1 MAYGKLERV
10 ANLDPKNGSNSAYF
24 RVMVKGEG
32 LETLLITE
40 KEMGRIRQRSLRNPE
55 DTQMIPTWW
64 DKVSAAFSGAFG

>member
-1 MAYGKLERV
+1 MAYGKLTRV
-10 ANLDPKNGSNSAYF
+10 ENLDPKNQSSSTYY

-40 KEMGRIRQRSLRNPE
+40 NEMERIRQRACRNPE

-64 DKVSAAFSGAFG
+64 DKMSAAFAGLFG